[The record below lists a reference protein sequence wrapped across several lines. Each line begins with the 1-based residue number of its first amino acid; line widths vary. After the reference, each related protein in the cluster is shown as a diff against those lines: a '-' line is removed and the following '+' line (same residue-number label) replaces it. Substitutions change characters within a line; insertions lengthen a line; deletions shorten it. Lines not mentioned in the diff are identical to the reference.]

1 MHRPFHPSRHPT
13 PNTMQNIHP
22 SGPNIINF
30 AGFVDI
36 IAQHAALSGVAAV
49 NVVSEPEWA
58 RELFIYQISRRP
70 PMSKNTEATRDSL
83 SETPEAISMSI
94 EHPETAASPKPTW
107 NSLGSFTMKV
117 LNGISIAV
125 VVALVPQ
132 ALLGEL
138 LKALV
143 PHWPALK
150 TLLTLVALSSSMLPI
165 LIGVLVAMQ
174 FKLTPI
180 QTASVGIAAVL
191 GSGVATVDPNGGF
204 HLQGTG
210 LVINTGLTA
219 ALAVGVVLL
228 IGPKLG
234 NYTILLLST
243 IVIVIAGGIGWV
255 ITYPA
260 VNAFSVWLGSVIN
273 GATGLQPIVM
283 GAILAVAFAL
293 GIVSPISTV
302 GIATAIYMSGVAS
315 GTANLG
321 VVAAGFGLAIAGW
334 KANGLATSLLPILGS
349 PKVHMANIWGRPL
362 NFLPLGLS
370 AAVLGAAGGALGISG
385 TPISAGFGISGLV
398 GPLAALNAEGWGW
411 SAANILIILAIFVVA
426 PIILTFASFWV
437 CEKAGLVASENYKL
451 NFE

>member
-1 MHRPFHPSRHPT
+1 MSR
-13 PNTMQNIHP
+13 
-22 SGPNIINF
+22 
-30 AGFVDI
+30 
-36 IAQHAALSGVAAV
+36 
-49 NVVSEPEWA
+49 
-58 RELFIYQISRRP
+58 
-70 PMSKNTEATRDSL
+70 NTESSRG
-83 SETPEAISMSI
+83 
-94 EHPETAASPKPTW
+94 
-107 NSLGSFTMKV
+107 SLGSFTMNV

-150 TLLTLVALSSSMLPI
+150 TLLMLVTLSSSMLPI

-191 GSGVATVDPNGGF
+191 GSGVAAVDPNGGF

-219 ALAVGVVLL
+219 ALAVGLVLF

-243 IVIVIAGGIGWV
+243 IVIVVAGGIGWV
-255 ITYPA
+255 VTYPA
-260 VNAFSVWLGSVIN
+260 VDAFSVWLGDVIN

-334 KANGLATSLLPILGS
+334 KANGVATSLLPILGS
-349 PKVHMANIWGRPL
+349 PKVHMANIWGRPI
-362 NFLPLGLS
+362 NFLPLALS

-411 SAANILIILAIFVVA
+411 SVSNVLIILAIFVVA
-426 PIILTFASFWV
+426 PIILAFASFWA
-437 CEKAGLVASENYKL
+437 CEKAGLVAPENYKL